1 MSTANTNPNQDTNEK
16 PAAADLPAPPKR
28 PISEARLRA
37 NRENAKRSTGPRTE
51 EGKQR
56 SRQNAAQHHFTAQ
69 VIPLPDE
76 ERALLDDCIRQFTA
90 EYKPVGYQ
98 ELNLV
103 HMLAHTQYRLH
114 RLAYAEHHL
123 FALGPI
129 APAPGEPSGIDQ
141 SPSSDAEG
149 LAEMLRR
156 ARDPISTLSIY
167 EQRLMRHYQRTLR
180 TLLEIQAER
189 KAEERQNEADL
200 YVIARCHANA
210 KVPFHASDFGFVCS
224 DDEIKDLIKRRVT
237 LDRALYA
244 RDQGFDPESCKRA
257 THFSR

>member
-1 MSTANTNPNQDTNEK
+1 MSTSNTNPRHDANEK
-16 PAAADLPAPPKR
+16 PGTANLPAATTR

-37 NRENAKRSTGPRTE
+37 NRENAKRSTGPRTD

-69 VIPLPDE
+69 VIPLPQE
-76 ERALLDDCIRQFTA
+76 ELARLDDCIRQFTA
-90 EYKPVGYQ
+90 EYNPVGYQ

-114 RLAYAEHHL
+114 RLAYAEHQL

-129 APAPGEPSGIDQ
+129 AGGEPSSIQ
-141 SPSSDAEG
+141 QTSSADAGG

-156 ARDPISTLSIY
+156 ARDPVSTLSIY

-180 TLLEIQAER
+180 ALLEIQADR
-189 KAEERQNEADL
+189 KAEEQRNEADL
-200 YVIARCHANA
+200 YVMARCHATA
-210 KVPFHASDFGFVCS
+210 KVPFNASDFGFVCS
-224 DDEIKDLIKRRVT
+224 DDEISNLVKRRVT
-237 LDRALYA
+237 LDRSRYA

>member
-1 MSTANTNPNQDTNEK
+1 MSTLNTNPRQDANEK
-16 PAAADLPAPPKR
+16 NNTAKLPAAPTR

-37 NRENAKRSTGPRTE
+37 NRENAKRSTGPRTA

-69 VIPLPDE
+69 VIPLPQE
-76 ERALLDDCIRQFTA
+76 ELALLDDCIRQFTA
-90 EYKPVGYQ
+90 EYNPVGYQ
-98 ELNLV
+98 EQNLV

-114 RLAYAEHHL
+114 RLAYAEHQL

-129 APAPGEPSGIDQ
+129 AEGEPSGIHQ
-141 SPSSDAEG
+141 PSSSDAGG

-156 ARDPISTLSIY
+156 ARDPISTLSTY

-180 TLLEIQAER
+180 ALLDIQADR
-189 KAEERQNEADL
+189 KAEEQQNEADL
-200 YVIARCHANA
+200 YLMARCHASA
-210 KVPFHASDFGFVCS
+210 KVPFNASDFGFVCS
-224 DDEIKDLIKRRVT
+224 DDQIKNLIKRRVT
-237 LDRALYA
+237 LDRSRYA

-257 THFSR
+257 THFSQ